1 MLIVKPLVNTSRRC
15 LFVLAIALAATVPA
29 YPQGHVVPD
38 APKIAPPPRDFKA
51 PHAGAIPEFGVVGE
65 PDTARTYAPFKGMRV
80 GMPLTDVITLCGLP
94 DGDWGNIGGPT
105 SHILIWDLK
114 DGSWVSIKSDGLQ
127 VVEDIGRG
135 YPIKVKRRLAP

>member
-1 MLIVKPLVNTSRRC
+1 MKQLTIFSIFLALLFAGCRSSSGTPGGVEAVK
-15 LFVLAIALAATVPA
+15 
-29 YPQGHVVPD
+29 VPD

-51 PHAGAIPEFGVVGE
+51 PHAGAIPEFGVVGA

-80 GMPLTDVITLCGLP
+80 GMSLTDVITLCGLP
-94 DGDWGNIGGPT
+94 DGDWGNIGGPI